1 MRNTKKFT
9 AKLCSILALVLALLL
24 PASALAEGG
33 IATDLAGGF
42 GAADSATMAANDAQ
56 QIDIM
61 DAELRIGYVA
71 QYGASLNPFMCNEW
85 DLVSMNQL
93 VFEPLVTLDENQ
105 KPSPMLADNWQHEG
119 KKWVFT
125 LRSNISFHNGQPLT
139 AYDVQ
144 ATYDQFMQMNE
155 GDNPYTTRMKQMI
168 SSLVALD
175 ERTVKVEA
183 KYEGYIT
190 LYAMN
195 FPVIQQNTIFDDMP
209 RGTGPYWY
217 VRYDLDSAVRIEA
230 NPLWWQQPPT
240 LSSITFCRYDSS
252 GDAIEGL
259 QTNGVEMLS
268 TRSNSAAICRKLA
281 DLTSMDYATWT
292 YELMVPNLN
301 SGSAISNVRVRQA
314 VMYAIDRAV
323 IAGNAYLDMAIQS
336 EVPVLP
342 GTWLYESQSARY
354 YYSPERALQLL
365 NDAGWQDLNGD
376 MVLDKL
382 DGIKVS
388 ELTLNIITYND
399 AASSV
404 RENAAETIANYLAV
418 VGIKANVETMS
429 SSNLKKRIKDGDYD
443 IALIGLNF
451 SEVPNIVSL
460 LGTDGKMNFNFYS
473 DSVMDSLLKQTLTAA
488 DEAGMKQVY
497 SQIQLNVV
505 ENLPVMGLLFRTGTV
520 LSSRSLG
527 GLNGIRALS
536 TFRGL
541 EYLYE

>member
-1 MRNTKKFT
+1 M
-9 AKLCSILALVLALLL
+9 LALVLALLL

-268 TRSNSAAICRKLA
+268 TRSNSAAICRTLA